1 MKKTVKWK
9 LTTLKADIVMING
22 NKGPIFL
29 MQIVLSKFGNMQLQ
43 MCSFLLNDKVEI
55 VNLNSSLNI

>member
-1 MKKTVKWK
+1 
-9 LTTLKADIVMING
+9 
-22 NKGPIFL
+22 

-55 VNLNSSLNI
+55 VNLNSNLNI